1 LKVETDIITGNT
13 ASLLHMNSNQ
23 IIHKHVHV
31 DYNPLKGML
40 VHISSLKLS
49 IVPYAAGPETQGH
62 SRTVYGYILM
72 SNCFPS
78 FIVHWIFNFVNQS
91 THENHKQNWYP
102 TKKSDFT
109 VSEHFV
115 WKQIERESPNQS
127 TSLFCVKNHCVKHF
141 RWIIQT

>member
-1 LKVETDIITGNT
+1 
-13 ASLLHMNSNQ
+13 MNSNQ

-78 FIVHWIFNFVNQS
+78 FIVHWIFYFVNQS

-109 VSEHFV
+109 VSEHCLKTDRAGIPKSVHIFILCEEPLC
-115 WKQIERESPNQS
+115 K
-127 TSLFCVKNHCVKHF
+127 TF
-141 RWIIQT
+141 